1 MLPTRISRL
10 EASLGSE
17 NRQNLQQGQTRW
29 GTFVSTQQP
38 RPKLL
43 FPLCHLHLTARRTGR
58 LKSGSPT
65 NDRLT
70 RTGVPGSARPKA
82 LEGKRG
88 DSTHWLSL
96 GDQAPPRHLGAV
108 QSMAA

>member
-1 MLPTRISRL
+1 MANSV
-10 EASLGSE
+10 GH
-17 NRQNLQQGQTRW
+17 
-29 GTFVSTQQP
+29 F
-38 RPKLL
+38 
-43 FPLCHLHLTARRTGR
+43 C
-58 LKSGSPT
+58 SG
-65 NDRLT
+65 
-70 RTGVPGSARPKA
+70 RPKA